1 MRHMKR
7 GDRGAVFYIYRA
19 GLFVLGIFSLLL
31 IINSYRVYSIAKK
44 ANAEHKVLQ
53 EEIQNRERQI
63 TELKSKITALES
75 GEGLELEA
83 RGRLNLQK
91 PDEKVLIVV
100 DGSDEKQKQEAAPE
114 DVSWLLRLKKW
125 LGFGI

>member
-1 MRHMKR
+1 MKR

>member
-1 MRHMKR
+1 MKR
-7 GDRGAVFYIYRA
+7 GDRGAMFYVYRA

-44 ANAEHKVLQ
+44 TNAEHKVLQ
-53 EEIQNRERQI
+53 EEMQNRERQI
-63 TELKSKITALES
+63 AELKSKITALES
-75 GEGLELEA
+75 GEGLEIEA

-114 DVSWLLRLKKW
+114 SVSWLLRLKKW

>member
-1 MRHMKR
+1 M
-7 GDRGAVFYIYRA
+7 FYIYRA